1 MQIDENLSLSWS
13 QRVPS
18 NSQLRDPLGLWS
30 HHLSIQEEF
39 TPGITSVTQRARYYT
54 ILAFYYEKLF
64 KNKVIDTRKFEKIF
78 ILSSLAHHDGNYSA
92 PGLLHMYN
100 NQKFARTWDDLESFD
115 LNFEINGF
123 GRVYYNRQLEVFR
136 CAWTDELGR
145 VQTSRINS
153 KLSSALS
160 TIDPEDFK
168 KESFTK
174 AKLKQLFNGF
184 CVCQIHENELE
195 KEILSKLMF
204 GFFSETNGIWD
215 LDDIGFNEYMKGNGE
230 IAFIERPNLKNYSDP
245 YYYSPYQ
252 KNLRRRNTL
261 LIFLKIIHETHPN
274 TREIQK
280 FIWSA
285 IYFKQNFE
293 TKENISFGKLEPASN
308 SWEKHQINVFYIF
321 VLEKL
326 LEEIQNI
333 VRENE
338 GIQKKEL
345 LKSLNQEQFFSIL
358 QNQTNIDVNEQM
370 TVSNFISSLDEIN
383 KKEKSTLESP
393 LNEIV
398 LFDELYDDNLEN
410 FLATS
415 LLMMGLLYLRYRQ
428 CFGSLNQTEPSETFD
443 TDIVN
448 IELLFEHLHSKG
460 NEETIIPF
468 LSKLCKSVVNRH
480 LLESAQRFAYG
491 TRNWIVTEENG
502 CLFSSRE
509 PIRVQPRDNRW
520 QSIRTLLLDLEF
532 IEQNTENHLNVT
544 EKGLEWLSKIQ

>member
-30 HHLSIQEEF
+30 HHLAIQEEF

-195 KEILSKLMF
+195 KEILL
-204 GFFSETNGIWD
+204 
-215 LDDIGFNEYMKGNGE
+215 
-230 IAFIERPNLKNYSDP
+230 
-245 YYYSPYQ
+245 
-252 KNLRRRNTL
+252 
-261 LIFLKIIHETHPN
+261 
-274 TREIQK
+274 
-280 FIWSA
+280 
-285 IYFKQNFE
+285 
-293 TKENISFGKLEPASN
+293 
-308 SWEKHQINVFYIF
+308 
-321 VLEKL
+321 
-326 LEEIQNI
+326 
-333 VRENE
+333 VR
-338 GIQKKEL
+338 
-345 LKSLNQEQFFSIL
+345 
-358 QNQTNIDVNEQM
+358 
-370 TVSNFISSLDEIN
+370 
-383 KKEKSTLESP
+383 
-393 LNEIV
+393 
-398 LFDELYDDNLEN
+398 
-410 FLATS
+410 
-415 LLMMGLLYLRYRQ
+415 
-428 CFGSLNQTEPSETFD
+428 
-443 TDIVN
+443 
-448 IELLFEHLHSKG
+448 
-460 NEETIIPF
+460 
-468 LSKLCKSVVNRH
+468 
-480 LLESAQRFAYG
+480 
-491 TRNWIVTEENG
+491 
-502 CLFSSRE
+502 
-509 PIRVQPRDNRW
+509 
-520 QSIRTLLLDLEF
+520 
-532 IEQNTENHLNVT
+532 
-544 EKGLEWLSKIQ
+544 